1 MERTRL
7 QRWAR
12 PAGVAGTLAIAVGF
26 VLVTGWPAALTPA
39 ALAERLEGSG
49 AWGPLLLAALMV
61 LAVVLG
67 PVPTVPITVATGFV
81 YGPVLG
87 TALAAGSALLGAML
101 AFAIARFAARDLVA
115 RLVGGH
121 VALCRECSD
130 RMLFWVVLI
139 SRLVPIVSFA
149 LVSYGAGL
157 TAMSLRAFAVATLI
171 GMLPMTVVY
180 VSVGSVLV
188 VSPVWAG
195 IAGGVVVVLMLAFP
209 PAFERYAPPRL
220 KRKMPH
226 LRERNAADDC

>member
-1 MERTRL
+1 MKRTRL

-12 PAGVAGTLAIAVGF
+12 PAAVAGALAIAFAV

-39 ALAERLEGSG
+39 ALAERIADSG
-49 AWGPLLLAALMV
+49 AWGPVLLAALMV

-67 PVPTVPITVATGFV
+67 PLPTVPITVTAGLV

-87 TALAAGSALLGAML
+87 TALAAGSALIGAML
-101 AFAIARFAARDLVA
+101 AFAIARFAARDMVA

-121 VALCRECSD
+121 AVLCRDCSD

-139 SRLVPIVSFA
+139 SRLIPVVSFA

-157 TAMSLRAFAVATLI
+157 TVMSLRAFAVATLI

-180 VSVGSVLV
+180 VTLGSVLV
-188 VSPVWAG
+188 ISPVWAA
-195 IAGGVVVVLMLAFP
+195 IAGGVVVASMVALP
-209 PAFERYAPPRL
+209 RAFERYAPPRL
-220 KRKMPH
+220 KRMIPH
-226 LRERNAADDC
+226 LRERNAADA